1 MGAPK
6 YARVIAPR
14 SQCAELDA
22 LIAPVAHAYNPIL
35 FAVAQQAT
43 KKVIT
48 FLLGGLPEV

>member
-6 YARVIAPR
+6 YVRVIAPR

-35 FAVAQQAT
+35 SAVAQQAT

-48 FLLGGLPEV
+48 FLLGSLPEV